1 MKALNFTQ
9 KKEKLGKRSQVKRE
23 EGQALLI
30 VVVALTIA
38 LSVGIS
44 TSLRTLSSVSR
55 TSTADTASRV
65 LAAAEGGIE
74 HYLSFNTEE
83 LNEAI
88 IKCTSGSPCT
98 VDFPKNPADLI
109 TSRAEVVV
117 ETYEGSTETFYA
129 WVDVGN
135 STSINLAG
143 YTGNLDIC
151 WQGLSDVYYVLYNGL
166 NINNW
171 ERGIIE
177 GGSFPITEPSVS
189 GSVDSETSPPC
200 SDDGYRGYALN
211 VPSGGAVKGLILI
224 PLNDRVYF
232 GIEPNDGGFTNDF
245 GYKITSTG
253 RLVQSGVSITKTV
266 VAHRSN
272 PYLPPAFF
280 FGVFA
285 EDGITTNDW

>member
-1 MKALNFTQ
+1 MKTLNFTQ
-9 KKEKLGKRSQVKRE
+9 KKEKRE
-23 EGQALLI
+23 DGQALLI

-74 HYLSFNTEE
+74 HYLSFNTVE
-83 LNEAI
+83 LNAAI
-88 IKCTSGSPCT
+88 DDCTSGSPCP
-98 VDFPKNPADLI
+98 VDFPRNPNDQI
-109 TSRAEVVV
+109 ESRAEVVV

-135 STSINLAG
+135 STSINLSG
-143 YTGNLDIC
+143 YSGNLDIC
-151 WQGLSDVYYVLYNGL
+151 WQGTSDVYYVLYNGL

-171 ERGIIE
+171 ERGIIC
-177 GGSFPITEPSVS
+177 GGSSCITANVL
-189 GSVDSETSPPC
+189 GSVDSETAPSC
-200 SDDGYRGYALN
+200 SDDGYRGYTLD
-211 VPSGGAVKGLILI
+211 VPPTGGEVKGLILI

-232 GIEPNDGGFTNDF
+232 GIEPNHGGFTNDF

-253 RLVQSGVSITKTV
+253 SLVQSGASITKTV

-285 EDGITTNDW
+285 EDGITTND